1 MGRND
6 VCFSP
11 RDPPRL
17 MLGKARFGWLAS
29 LLFYSKPGRAVPA
42 YHLFTSSLPQPP
54 VVPQPQCW
62 GLEEGLR
69 THVSELEMLKPC

>member
-6 VCFSP
+6 VCFS
-11 RDPPRL
+11 RAPPRL
-17 MLGKARFGWLAS
+17 MLGKAHFGWLAS
-29 LLFYSKPGRAVPA
+29 LLFIFVSQAGQFLP
-42 YHLFTSSLPQPP
+42 TTSLPPFSPPP

-69 THVSELEMLKPC
+69 THVSELEMLKSC